1 MDSNSNIKEAV
12 DRIEYYLSAENI
24 YKDSVL
30 ASYIKQNDD
39 SCNSKVI
46 K

>member
-1 MDSNSNIKEAV
+1 MDSDSNIKEAV

-24 YKDSVL
+24 HKDSVL
-30 ASYIKQNDD
+30 ASYLNQDDD
-39 SCNSKVI
+39 SCNNKII